1 MFAFMA
7 VKRMDHATLVVR
19 DLDAA
24 VAFFIELGLSIE
36 GRASVSGDAV
46 ERILGV
52 PGVASDIAMMIT
64 PDGNSRVELTRFS
77 SPDVVEPSP
86 WPTPPNVLGWA
97 NVMFEV
103 DDIRDTV
110 ARLETLGGTL
120 VGEIVDYGG
129 VYLLAYIRGP
139 EGVVIALAQA
149 LSDAGAPL
157 DAP

>member
-1 MFAFMA
+1 MA
-7 VKRMDHATLVVR
+7 IKRMDHATLVVR

-24 VAFFIELGLSIE
+24 VAFFVELGMSVE
-36 GRASVSGDAV
+36 GRASVSGDTV
-46 ERILGV
+46 ERILAV
-52 PGVASDIAMMIT
+52 EGVASDIAMMIT
-64 PDGNSRVELTRFS
+64 PDGNGRVELTRFR
-77 SPDVVEPSP
+77 SPDVVELSP

-110 ARLETLGGTL
+110 ARLEPLGGKL